1 MDSERT
7 AVSGPPGL
15 PDPQADPALTAPRR
29 AWHSVRGRILG
40 GLLLVLPVL
49 ITFWVIY
56 WLYSS
61 LEKYVIDPLALLVL
75 WQARGRQRDTELP
88 FWFETYAAPLIAVV
102 IAVLLLYF
110 LGFIVNTRLRR
121 AVDGI
126 LLRVPGIS
134 IVYNGVRNVF
144 QALDRQRGQQ
154 RLQRP
159 VLVAFP
165 HPGMRAPGF
174 VTATCRDIETQKN
187 LLCVFV
193 PTAPVPASG
202 FLLLVPEEEVTELNW
217 GAEQTLQA
225 LLSVGL
231 TAPLEV
237 RYFDSRPAA
246 DTPPAATRATPEAAP
261 IQQPDGGCP
270 LARTG
275 EVP

>member
-1 MDSERT
+1 
-7 AVSGPPGL
+7 V
-15 PDPQADPALTAPRR
+15 
-29 AWHSVRGRILG
+29 WHGIRGRILA

-88 FWFETYAAPLIAVV
+88 FWFETYAAPLIAIV
-102 IAVLLLYF
+102 IAVVLLYF
-110 LGFIVNTRLRR
+110 LGFFAHSRLRR
-121 AVDGI
+121 IIDGI

-165 HPGMRAPGF
+165 HPGMKAPGF
-174 VTATCRDIETQKN
+174 VTATCRDLETQKRV
-187 LLCVFV
+187 LCVFV

-217 GAEQTLQA
+217 GAEQTLQV

-231 TAPLEV
+231 TASPEV
-237 RYFDSRPAA
+237 RYFKHGPAA
-246 DTPPAATRATPEAAP
+246 ETQPAA
-261 IQQPDGGCP
+261 
-270 LARTG
+270 ARVTG
-275 EVP
+275 EVPPTPQDDGRSPLA

>member
-1 MDSERT
+1 VDTKPT
-7 AVSGPPGL
+7 AIAQSPAA
-15 PDPQADPALTAPRR
+15 PDPQAGSEPTALRKV
-29 AWHSVRGRILG
+29 WLSIRGRILG
-40 GLLLVLPVL
+40 GLMLVLPVL

-61 LEKYVIDPLALLVL
+61 LEKYVIDPLARVVL
-75 WQARGRQRDTELP
+75 WLVQQRWPEKEQLS
-88 FWFETYAAPLIAVV
+88 WFETYAAPV
-102 IAVLLLYF
+102 IAIIVALLLLFF
-110 LGFIVNTRLRR
+110 LGFFVHSGLRR
-121 AVDGI
+121 LLDGI

-144 QALDRQRGQQ
+144 QALDRQRGQ

-174 VTATCRDIETQKN
+174 VTATCRDLTTQKT

-231 TAPLEV
+231 TVPLEV
-237 RYFDSRPAA
+237 RYFDNKPAA
-246 DTPPAATRATPEAAP
+246 AVRPVAARVTDNVPPV
-261 IQQPDGGCP
+261 Q
-270 LARTG
+270 
-275 EVP
+275 